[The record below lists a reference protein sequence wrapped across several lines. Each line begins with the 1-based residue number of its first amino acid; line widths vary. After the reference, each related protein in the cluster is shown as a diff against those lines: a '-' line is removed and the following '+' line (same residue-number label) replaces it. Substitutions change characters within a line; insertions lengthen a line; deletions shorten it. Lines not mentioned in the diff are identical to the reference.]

1 MHPSGDPIRLL
12 AQPME
17 REFEDM
23 MCWWP
28 HPSTNLLL
36 EARSGVSVPFRVMS
50 MPIQRRLSRSAT
62 ADVVP
67 QPQNGSSTRSP
78 SLLLARMTRSS
89 VGHDIKAGR
98 LHSGTAS
105 PGDPGS
111 RSAVVPPEAS
121 GGAEPWV
128 TGRARRCPRHRSAT
142 RAPRPPG
149 RARPGRESARDSRR
163 RRSSG
168 RSPPFASCRLHD
180 AAGS

>member
-62 ADVVP
+62 AD
-67 QPQNGSSTRSP
+67 R
-78 SLLLARMTRSS
+78 
-89 VGHDIKAGR
+89 
-98 LHSGTAS
+98 GTAATE
-105 PGDPGS
+105 
-111 RSAVVPPEAS
+111 RVEHQIALVA
-121 GGAEPWV
+121 
-128 TGRARRCPRHRSAT
+128 ARQDDTFQRGTRHQ
-142 RAPRPPG
+142 
-149 RARPGRESARDSRR
+149 GRETALRN
-163 RRSSG
+163 G
-168 RSPPFASCRLHD
+168 FP
-180 AAGS
+180 G